1 MKILIVGAGQVGSQ
15 ICRYLVR
22 EMDCEI
28 TVLDNNSDN
37 VGLITDKL
45 NIIGVV
51 GEGTRG
57 EDLKRSGI
65 NNTDLIVAVTPS
77 DETNVLSTFF
87 ARKLNPDIQT
97 IARIR
102 NTDYHEFVSEKSDG
116 FIDIIINP
124 EGAVAD
130 AAQRLLRSK
139 QLFFYQNL
147 FNGKAQVIGLNLNEK
162 SSVLNT
168 SLRQLSET
176 FEGLRT
182 FVVGYR
188 RNNVLHLANP
198 DDQLIE
204 GDKVYLI
211 AASDDLERTLEIFG
225 VEKPPFHRVIVIG
238 GGKIGLDFTKRVEK
252 NFSNYQLK
260 LIEMDKVRAETI
272 AGELTRAI
280 VLQGDGME
288 EDLLNEAGIHTANTI
303 ISFTENDKSNLLML
317 YKAKE
322 LNPNITTIGLIKD
335 YGLSKLGESMGID
348 IVLNPQT
355 TTVSSIIPNVKPSSF
370 KQVQMIGEDE
380 GEVCEVLIER
390 SHEIESK
397 QLGEIKIPVKF
408 GAILRD
414 DEPIGFNT
422 QTRIQAGDQVAL
434 FMLSKDIRK
443 VTKYFSVDA
452 Y

>member
-65 NNTDLIVAVTPS
+65 KNTNLIVAVTPS
-77 DETNVLSTFF
+77 DEANVLSTFF

-102 NTDYHEFVSEKSDG
+102 NTDYHEFVSEKNDG

-124 EGAVAD
+124 EGAVAA

-147 FNGKAQVIGLNLNEK
+147 FNGKAQVIGLNLSEK

-188 RNNVLHLANP
+188 RNNVLQLANP

-225 VEKPPFHRVIVIG
+225 VEKSPFHRVIVIG
-238 GGKIGLDFTKRVEK
+238 GGKIGLDFTKRAEK
-252 NFSNYQLK
+252 NFNNYHLK
-260 LIEMDKVRAETI
+260 LIEKDKGRAEAI

-288 EDLLNEAGIHTANTI
+288 EDL
-303 ISFTENDKSNLLML
+303 
-317 YKAKE
+317 
-322 LNPNITTIGLIKD
+322 
-335 YGLSKLGESMGID
+335 
-348 IVLNPQT
+348 
-355 TTVSSIIPNVKPSSF
+355 
-370 KQVQMIGEDE
+370 
-380 GEVCEVLIER
+380 
-390 SHEIESK
+390 
-397 QLGEIKIPVKF
+397 
-408 GAILRD
+408 
-414 DEPIGFNT
+414 
-422 QTRIQAGDQVAL
+422 
-434 FMLSKDIRK
+434 
-443 VTKYFSVDA
+443 
-452 Y
+452 